1 MNRIQKQLTAEA
13 RVFHPRLL
21 LAQLLLAPLPA
32 FTGNAIRTQVLR
44 MFGFRI
50 GKRTAIFD
58 VPIISGPDDIYNKLL
73 IGSNCLISVQ
83 VYLDLADT
91 ITIGDGAA
99 IGPQTMMVTGSHT
112 IGAPQLRLGP
122 MIPMPISIGRGVWLG
137 ARCTVLPGVTI
148 GDGAV
153 IAAGSVVTKDIPPNT
168 LAAGTPATIKRNLD

>member
-1 MNRIQKQLTAEA
+1 MNRIRKQITAEA

-44 MFGFRI
+44 MFGFQI

-58 VPIISGPDDIYNKLL
+58 VPIISGPDDIYKKLT
-73 IGSNCLISVQ
+73 IGNNCLISVQ
-83 VYLDLADT
+83 VYLDLADS

-99 IGPQTMMVTGSHT
+99 IGPQTMMVTGSHA
-112 IGAPQLRLGP
+112 IGEPHFRLGH

-137 ARCTVLPGVTI
+137 ARCTILPGVTI

-153 IAAGSVVTKDIPPNT
+153 IAAGSIVTKDIPPNS
-168 LAAGTPATIKRNLD
+168 LAAGVPATIKRNLE